1 MPESREG
8 RRPSA
13 VQPQEEAAFEAW
25 SLLLRTHARLVAGLD
40 ATLRERAGVTLTAYD
55 VLVHVAAAPDR
66 RLPMN
71 QLEDKV
77 LFSQSTVS
85 RLAARLEREGLLER
99 VVAEHDRRAL
109 VVRLTGAG
117 ASTFRRA
124 RDVAAQY
131 LREHF
136 VAALAPGQDV
146 VLRDVLRALSDGA
159 RPPSP

>member
-1 MPESREG
+1 
-8 RRPSA
+8 
-13 VQPQEEAAFEAW
+13 
-25 SLLLRTHARLVAGLD
+25 
-40 ATLRERAGVTLTAYD
+40 
-55 VLVHVAAAPDR
+55 
-66 RLPMN
+66 MN

>member
-1 MPESREG
+1 MPESRGE
-8 RRPSA
+8 RRSA
-13 VQPQEEAAFEAW
+13 GVQPQEQVAFEAW

-40 ATLRERAGVTLTAYD
+40 AALRERAGVTLSAYD
-55 VLVHVAAAPDR
+55 LLAHVAAAPDR
-66 RLPMN
+66 RLPMS

-136 VAALAPGQDV
+136 VSALAPGQDAA
-146 VLRDVLRALSDGA
+146 LRDVLSALSDGP
-159 RPPSP
+159 RPSSP